1 MIKSTSGKLP
11 KISVIIPAYNCEK
24 TIKYTIESVLN
35 QTFSDIELIIINDGS
50 QDSTREVIAEIQ
62 DSRIKVFSY
71 PNAGG
76 NVSRNRGL
84 HLAVGEFVSFLDA
97 DDLWTPDKLHSQLKA
112 LQENITAKVAYSW
125 TDYIDEN
132 GEFILSGKRVNLNG
146 NVYESLLLNNFLENG
161 SNPLI
166 CRTSLIKLGSFDE
179 SLSAAQD
186 WDMWLRLASKF
197 DFICVP
203 SVQILYRVSANS
215 VSSNLVRQEKSCL
228 QVLER
233 AYKERSFLRDAPA
246 RSTLK
251 HNWNISLANLYK
263 YLTCKAL
270 QKPFNNKKGL
280 TAAIFLWKYFL
291 HDSSRLQNINF
302 TLKLSLKIVIIL
314 IMPSLL
320 DNISKQREVN
330 RQEAETLLNAWVV
343 EKRSEDK
350 NGYPSAVTVS
360 S

>member
-1 MIKSTSGKLP
+1 MIKSSQRLP
-11 KISVIIPAYNCEK
+11 KISVIIPAYNSEK
-24 TIKYTIESVLN
+24 TIIYTVKSVLN
-35 QTFSDIELIIINDGS
+35 QTFTDLELIVINDGS
-50 QDSTREVIAEIQ
+50 RDSTLEIVTQ
-62 DSRIKVFSY
+62 IKDSRIKVFSY

-132 GEFILSGKRVNLNG
+132 GKFTLSGKRINLNG
-146 NVYESLLLNNFLENG
+146 NVHENLLLNNFLENG

-166 CRTSLIKLGSFDE
+166 CRKSLIQLGSFDE

-197 DFICVP
+197 DFVCVP
-203 SVQILYRVSANS
+203 SVQILYRISANS

-228 QVLER
+228 QVLKR
-233 AYKERSFLRDAPA
+233 AYKESSYLRKAPA

-270 QKPFNNKKGL
+270 QKPFNHKKGL
-280 TAAIFLWKYFL
+280 ASAIFLWKYFFY
-291 HDSSRLQNINF
+291 DPSRLQNINF

-320 DNISKQREVN
+320 DNITNQHEIR
-330 RQEAETLLNAWVV
+330 RQEAETLLNGWVI

-350 NGYPSAVTVS
+350 NGYPGAVTVS

>member
-1 MIKSTSGKLP
+1 MINSTLNP
-11 KISVIIPAYNCEK
+11 TFVSVIIPAYNSEQ
-24 TIKYTIESVLN
+24 TIKETIQSVLK
-35 QTFSDIELIIINDGS
+35 QSFSNFELIIINDGS
-50 QDSTREVIAEIQ
+50 RYSTIEVIAEIQ

-71 PNAGG
+71 PHAGG

-97 DDLWTPDKLHSQLKA
+97 DDLWTPDKLQSQLKA

-125 TDYIDEN
+125 TDYIDGN
-132 GEFILSGKRVNLNG
+132 GEFILSGKRINLNG
-146 NVYESLLLNNFLENG
+146 NVYENLLLNNFLENG

-166 CRTSLIKLGSFDE
+166 CIKALIKSGGFDE

-203 SVQILYRVSANS
+203 SVQILYRISANS

-320 DNISKQREVN
+320 DNISNQREVN
-330 RQEAETLLNAWVV
+330 RQEAETLLNGWVI